1 MSKIL
6 EYAFNYLQRGWQPL
20 PIPHRSKNPNLK
32 GWQNLILS
40 APDLPQYFNDKP
52 QNIGVLLGSKS
63 NGLTDVDL
71 DSSEAV
77 KIADFFLPE
86 TKAGFGRV
94 SKPHSHRLY
103 YCDEFLYEKFN
114 NPFSLASEDE
124 EIRKTAC
131 IAEVRG
137 KDGLQTVF
145 PGSTH
150 ATGEPIE
157 WHTDG
162 EPTRIKAKQLRWAA
176 ALLASAAL
184 ISTFWRKGT
193 RKN

>member
-77 KIADFFLPE
+77 GLSLVCGKPFPPITDS
-86 TKAGFGRV
+86 GRKMRV
-94 SKPHSHRLY
+94 VII
-103 YCDEFLYEKFN
+103 D
-114 NPFSLASEDE
+114 SED
-124 EIRKTAC
+124 TL
-131 IAEVRG
+131 VY
-137 KDGLQTVF
+137 
-145 PGSTH
+145 
-150 ATGEPIE
+150 
-157 WHTDG
+157 
-162 EPTRIKAKQLRWAA
+162 LR
-176 ALLASAAL
+176 SD
-184 ISTFWRKGT
+184 ISSLSQQK
-193 RKN
+193 KI